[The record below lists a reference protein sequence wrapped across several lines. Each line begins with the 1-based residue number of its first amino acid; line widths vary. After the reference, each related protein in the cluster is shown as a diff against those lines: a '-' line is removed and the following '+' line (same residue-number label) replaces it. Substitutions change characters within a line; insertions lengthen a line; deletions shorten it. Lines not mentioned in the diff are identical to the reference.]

1 MHFPLQVVEE
11 CMSKCGP
18 KFHSEVGKFRFL
30 NELIRLVSPRYL
42 GERTSKR
49 IRDKILDLMLLWTV
63 SYPSETKIQEAYDM
77 LLKQGVNHEFTKTIT
92 VAGKAESAEAKP
104 APDRPKPQPDIAEKL
119 KRLLQ
124 SSKPC
129 DHKAANLLIQNMV
142 KEKERRMEVH
152 ARRKLQIKEILESA
166 GLLNEMLEQSSVGSD
181 EGDLNDDE
189 LTTLKDLYAV
199 CIKMQPTISILV
211 ADLNESE
218 LLGS

>member
-1 MHFPLQVVEE
+1 
-11 CMSKCGP
+11 MSKCGP

-42 GERTSKR
+42 GEKTPKR

-63 SYPSETKIQEAYDM
+63 SYPGETKIQEAYDM
-77 LLKQGVNHEFTKTIT
+77 LLKQGVSHEFTKAVT
-92 VAGKAESAEAKP
+92 VAGKPEGAEAKP
-104 APDRPKPQPDIAEKL
+104 GPDRPKPQPDIAEKL
-119 KRLLQ
+119 KKLLQ

-166 GLLNEMLEQSSVGSD
+166 GLLNEMLDQSSVGSE
-181 EGDLNDDE
+181 EGDLSDDE

-199 CIKMQPTISILV
+199 CVKMHPTISILV